1 MLVDV
6 LGENIG
12 DTFPLLPPFEDGT
25 IEVVFVEMAGEHIDG
40 LILFQERWHDT
51 IQVQPIVEYQDGLSR
66 FQHEATME
74 YVGQR
79 HYNSNGLLMKGQ
91 RLPIHWLFLLE

>member
-1 MLVDV
+1 MLIDV
-6 LGENIG
+6 FGEYVS
-12 DTFPLLPPFEDGT
+12 DTFTLLPPFEDGT

-40 LILFQERWHDT
+40 LILLQKRGYDT
-51 IQVQPIVEYQDGLSR
+51 IQVQPVVEYQDGLSR

-79 HYNSNGLLMKGQ
+79 HYNSNGLLKKGQ